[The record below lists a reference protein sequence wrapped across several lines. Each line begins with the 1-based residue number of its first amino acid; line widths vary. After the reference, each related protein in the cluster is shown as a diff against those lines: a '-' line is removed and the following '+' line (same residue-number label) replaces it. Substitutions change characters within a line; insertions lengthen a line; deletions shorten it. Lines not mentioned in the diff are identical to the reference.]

1 MKIVM
6 SGIGGLLLTAAVGVQ
21 AAENLNKGY
30 YGASWV
36 SNTIQMTSGD
46 VVADANPRMVQGYWG
61 KNITDWA
68 AVETR
73 LGIGVG
79 SELLSGETSVTV
91 DHVLAVS
98 LRLSTDEYKGITAY
112 GLAGFSTLRLTST
125 LRLHSEDEALVR
137 VRSVT
142 DSENGLILGIGAS
155 YKLSDLYRVNLEY
168 TNLYGDT
175 DNNVSEDVT
184 GLSIGFEGVY

>member
-1 MKIVM
+1 MKLVKA
-6 SGIGGLLLTAAVGVQ
+6 GIGGLLLTTIMGVQ
-21 AAENLNKGY
+21 AAETSNNGY

-36 SNTIQMTSGD
+36 STAVEMTSNN
-46 VVADANPRMVQGYWG
+46 VTEDANPRMVQGYWG
-61 KNITDWA
+61 KNITDYA

-79 SELLSGETSVTV
+79 TEHLSGETSVTV

-98 LRLSTDEYKGITAY
+98 LRLFTDEYKGFQTY
-112 GLAGFSTLRLTST
+112 GMAGYSTIRLTST
-125 LRLHSEDEALVR
+125 VRMQSEDEALVR
-137 VRSVT
+137 VRSINN
-142 DSENGLILGIGAS
+142 SEDGLILGVGAS
-155 YKLSDLYRVNLEY
+155 YKLSDSYKAVIEY

-175 DNNVSEDVT
+175 ENSISEDVT